1 MSLKQTK
8 ARLALA
14 TALTLAAA
22 SGALAQQPATNTT
35 SGAAVGPGS
44 AVASEVVKTTATVVA
59 IDAGKRLVTL
69 KRQDGKVVEITA
81 GEQVRN
87 FDQLK
92 VGDRVEAE
100 YGRSLALDL
109 RKNSG
114 KKASAGETAAVAG
127 APQGQKPA
135 GLAVREVTVL
145 ADVVEVDAKNKIVSL
160 RGPAGNQM
168 DLVVKDPAQLA
179 NIKKGDQVEAT
190 YTESLAI
197 KVSAAPAKEEKKKEK
212 AK

>member
-1 MSLKQTK
+1 MSMKHTQLQ
-8 ARLALA
+8 LALVA
-14 TALTLAAA
+14 ALAVGAA
-22 SGALAQQPATNTT
+22 GAFAQQPATN
-35 SGAAVGPGS
+35 SASGGAVAPGAAV
-44 AVASEVVKTTATVVA
+44 VADVVTTTATVVA
-59 IDAGKRLVTL
+59 IDAGRRVVTL

-87 FDQLK
+87 FEQLK

-100 YGRSLALDL
+100 YGRSLALQL
-109 RKNSG
+109 RKNTG
-114 KKASAGETAAVAG
+114 KKASASETAAAAG

-135 GLAVREVTVL
+135 GLAMREVTVL
-145 ADVVEVDAKNKIVSL
+145 ADVVEVDTKNKIVSL

-168 DLVVKDPAQLA
+168 DLLVKDPAQLA

-197 KVSAAPAKEEKKKEK
+197 KVSAAPAKEEKKTK
-212 AK
+212 